1 MNQIG
6 RIKLALSMIALLAMS
21 SCIKEDPDDCKIRV
35 SFDYSYNILSSN
47 ALENQVDQLML
58 YVFDGNGMLVSI
70 HSRQG
75 GAISNAL
82 TVEMNKP
89 EASGRYRFVAWG
101 KSNTLTGDE
110 ANFVIPDLTVGV
122 SRLEDLN
129 YYLKRELNFS
139 QYELNN
145 FLVGAAEADVQNT
158 PGTDQVKISLKKVN
172 KKIRVV
178 LLPYL
183 GNTELDVNDY
193 LFSITDPIGS
203 GHIKYDYSMLADEP
217 TTYLPYYKSNIHPS
231 SNAAVPSG
239 EVDKAVAVEFST
251 SRLIETNVPRLHII
265 TADGSKELVNINLPW
280 LFSLTEMESHRI
292 WSLQEY
298 LDRQDEYVI
307 TLFFDNDKW
316 MDVTIIINGWVVN
329 NVNINP

>member
-58 YVFDGNGMLVSI
+58 YVFDGNDMLVGI
-70 HSRQG
+70 YSRQG
-75 GAISNAL
+75 GAISNAV

-89 EASGRYRFVAWG
+89 ETSGHYRFVAWG
-101 KSNTLTGDE
+101 KSNTLTADE
-110 ANFVIPDLTVGV
+110 ANFSIPDLTVGV

-139 QYELNN
+139 RHELNN
-145 FLVGAAEADVQNT
+145 FLVGVAEADVQNT

-217 TTYLPYYKSNIHPS
+217 TTYLPYFKSNIHPS
-231 SNAAVPSG
+231 SNAVVPSG

-251 SRLIETNVPRLHII
+251 SRLIETNVPRLHIL

-280 LFSLTEMESHRI
+280 LFSLTEMENHRN

>member
-1 MNQIG
+1 MNQIE
-6 RIKLALSMIALLAMS
+6 RIKLALFMIAILAMS

-47 ALENQVDQLML
+47 ALANQVDQLML
-58 YVFDGNGMLVSI
+58 YVFDENGILVGL
-70 HSRQG
+70 HSRDG
-75 GAISNAL
+75 SAISNTL

-89 EASGRYRFVAWG
+89 EVSGHYRFVAWG
-101 KSNTLTGDE
+101 KSNKQTGE
-110 ANFVIPDLTVGV
+110 ESNFTIPNLTVGV
-122 SRLEDLN
+122 SHIDDLN
-129 YYLKRELNFS
+129 YYLKRDLSIS
-139 QYELNN
+139 QHELNN
-145 FLVGAAEADVQNT
+145 FLVGAAEADIQNV
-158 PGTDQVKISLKKVN
+158 PGTDEVKISLKKVN

-183 GNTELDVNDY
+183 GNVELDVDDY
-193 LFSITDPIGS
+193 FFSITDPIGS
-203 GHIKYDYSMLADEP
+203 GHINYDYTMLGDEP
-217 TTYLPYYKSNIHPS
+217 TTYLPYYKSTITPS
-231 SNAAVPSG
+231 SNATIPSG

-251 SRLIETNVPRLHII
+251 SRLIEVNVPRLHIM

-280 LFSLTEMESHRI
+280 LFSLTEMESHRT

-316 MDVTIIINGWVVN
+316 MDVTIIINGWVIN